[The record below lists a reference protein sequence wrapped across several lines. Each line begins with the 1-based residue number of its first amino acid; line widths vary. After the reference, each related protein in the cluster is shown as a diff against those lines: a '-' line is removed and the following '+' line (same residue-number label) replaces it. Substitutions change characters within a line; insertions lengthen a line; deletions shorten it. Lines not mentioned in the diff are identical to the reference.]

1 MSKTICIFGG
11 AGFVGRYVARR
22 LHQAGWK
29 IRIPTRK
36 PDSAHAIFKDLPD
49 IELLHCNIL
58 DEAAVVDAIKGVD
71 AVVHSVGTFDQFGTN
86 NFEAIQHQSAK
97 RVAEAARDAGVA
109 RFVYLSAIG
118 ADLNAASQYQRSKAQ
133 GEAAVLAQFEDAVI
147 LRPSVIFG
155 PEDQFFNRFAAMT
168 RLSPILPLVGAAT
181 RFQPVYAGDV
191 ANGVEAVLTKLQ
203 SGVFELGGPD
213 VASFRDLMKQML
225 AILERRRFI
234 MDQPMP
240 IARLM
245 GWGFDLL
252 PRLSGG
258 VLPSGPITLD
268 QVKSLACDNVVSAD
282 AQGFTTLG
290 IAPKSIAEILPS
302 YLKR

>member
-1 MSKTICIFGG
+1 
-11 AGFVGRYVARR
+11 
-22 LHQAGWK
+22 
-29 IRIPTRK
+29 
-36 PDSAHAIFKDLPD
+36 
-49 IELLHCNIL
+49 
-58 DEAAVVDAIKGVD
+58 
-71 AVVHSVGTFDQFGTN
+71 
-86 NFEAIQHQSAK
+86 
-97 RVAEAARDAGVA
+97 
-109 RFVYLSAIG
+109 
-118 ADLNAASQYQRSKAQ
+118 
-133 GEAAVLAQFEDAVI
+133 
-147 LRPSVIFG
+147 
-155 PEDQFFNRFAAMT
+155 
-168 RLSPILPLVGAAT
+168 
-181 RFQPVYAGDV
+181 
-191 ANGVEAVLTKLQ
+191 
-203 SGVFELGGPD
+203 
-213 VASFRDLMKQML
+213 
-225 AILERRRFI
+225 